1 MSGGPGSAN
10 LQNQHEN
17 KLMIKNCLRTLAVLQ
32 ALALAGAVYGALD
45 ENIAPDS
52 LRTRAQK
59 LIKPL
64 PDKMPGAEKDTPE
77 RVALGKKLFFET
89 QLSQDQKM
97 SCNTCHQVEGRKGGV
112 DNEATSLGVVGK
124 RGGRN
129 SPTVLN
135 AGFQLAQFWDGR
147 AATLEDQAKGP
158 ILNPVEMAMP
168 DEKVVMQRLSA
179 DAAYPDLFKKAF
191 AGDAEPMTYDNLARA
206 IAAYERTLITHDRFD
221 DFLKG
226 DDKALT
232 TQELQ
237 GLSLFLK
244 TGCATCHNGPIL
256 GGNRYHK
263 LGQAHSYANQSDMG
277 RYDVTKDEADKLKF
291 KTPVLRN
298 VALTAPYY
306 HDGRILA
313 LSDAVTEMA
322 WLQLDKKLEA
332 DETAAIEAFLKS
344 LTDKTRET
352 R

>member
-1 MSGGPGSAN
+1 MR
-10 LQNQHEN
+10 
-17 KLMIKNCLRTLAVLQ
+17 KNCLKALAILQTLTLA
-32 ALALAGAVYGALD
+32 GTVYGAT
-45 ENIAPDS
+45 EANVVPEV

-59 LIKPL
+59 LMGPL
-64 PDKMPGAEKDTPE
+64 PDKMSGAEKDTPA
-77 RVALGKKLFFET
+77 RVELGKKLFFET

-124 RGGRN
+124 RGSRN

-135 AGFQLAQFWDGR
+135 AGFQLSQFWDGR

-168 DEKVVMQRLSA
+168 DEKVVMKRLSA
-179 DAAYPDLFKKAF
+179 DAQYPALFKKAF
-191 AGDAEPMTYDNLARA
+191 SEDTDPMTYDNLARA

-232 TQELQ
+232 AQELQ

-244 TGCATCHNGPIL
+244 TGCATCHNGPTL

-277 RYDVTKDEADKLKF
+277 RFDVTKVEADKLKF

-306 HDGRILA
+306 HDGKILA
-313 LSDAVTEMA
+313 LADAVTEMA

-344 LTDKTRET
+344 LTDKDRET
-352 R
+352 K

>member
-1 MSGGPGSAN
+1 MR
-10 LQNQHEN
+10 
-17 KLMIKNCLRTLAVLQ
+17 KNCLKALAILQTFTLA
-32 ALALAGAVYGALD
+32 GTVYGAV
-45 ENIAPDS
+45 EANVVPDV

-59 LIKPL
+59 LMGSL
-64 PDKMPGAEKDTPE
+64 PDKMPGSEKDTPA
-77 RVALGKKLFFET
+77 RVELGKKLFFET
-89 QLSQDQKM
+89 RLSQDQKM
-97 SCNTCHQVEGRKGGV
+97 TCNTCHQVEGRKGGV

-135 AGFQLAQFWDGR
+135 AGFQLSQFWDGR

-168 DEKVVMQRLSA
+168 DEKVVMKRLSA
-179 DAAYPDLFKKAF
+179 DAEYPALFKKAF
-191 AGDAEPMTYDNLARA
+191 SEDTDPLTYDNLARA

-232 TQELQ
+232 SQELQ
-237 GLSLFLK
+237 GLSLYLK
-244 TGCATCHNGPIL
+244 TGCATCHNGPTL

-277 RYDVTKDEADKLKF
+277 RYDVTKVEADKLKF

-306 HDGRILA
+306 HDGKILA
-313 LSDAVTEMA
+313 LADAVTDMA

-344 LTDKTRET
+344 LTDKDRET
-352 R
+352 K